1 MTLVQFNTFSG
12 ARFVF
17 PPRFQTFIVHKYFL
31 VNDITI
37 NNLKPDSTVHKLFNS
52 PFFNV
57 GLVAFRLHTFRL
69 HYIRLAPPAITL
81 APRAAQ

>member
-17 PPRFQTFIVHKYFL
+17 PLVFQTFIVHKYFL

-57 GLVAFRLHTFRL
+57 
-69 HYIRLAPPAITL
+69 IE
-81 APRAAQ
+81 